1 MQLSDY
7 GLRLLLLYRHKGKLF
22 TENDCLLQVSADG
35 WLLSA
40 AFCISGLLRKVVF
53 QHEKGLA
60 VLVLLSLA
68 SVPWLLINGLLWLI
82 ALAALSG
89 SILAQLTYHI
99 PSLRVVQTEYLY
111 RYDFLMTICA
121 SVCVP
126 ISTYCT
132 VYETED
138 DSSSTLYIAL
148 AAYPFDT
155 LTHSVTDWMP
165 TQPLSTTHFDRS
177 STNKASK
184 LTVRSNEHR
193 PLLQTYVGG
202 YGYYQA
208 F

>member
-1 MQLSDY
+1 MIVY
-7 GLRLLLLYRHKGKLF
+7 CRF
-22 TENDCLLQVSADG
+22 LQM
-35 WLLSA
+35 
-40 AFCISGLLRKVVF
+40 
-53 QHEKGLA
+53 GLA

-148 AAYPFDT
+148 A
-155 LTHSVTDWMP
+155 
-165 TQPLSTTHFDRS
+165 FDRS
-177 STNKASK
+177 STNKSSK
-184 LTVRSNEHR
+184 LTVRSNERR
-193 PLLQTYVGG
+193 PLLQTYVSGC
-202 YGYYQA
+202 GYYQA

>member
-1 MQLSDY
+1 MIVY
-7 GLRLLLLYRHKGKLF
+7 CRF
-22 TENDCLLQVSADG
+22 LQM
-35 WLLSA
+35 
-40 AFCISGLLRKVVF
+40 
-53 QHEKGLA
+53 GLA

-148 AAYPFDT
+148 ALLCILLATSFLLSLIIQYDFD
-155 LTHSVTDWMP
+155 S
-165 TQPLSTTHFDRS
+165 FDRS
-177 STNKASK
+177 STNKSSK
-184 LTVRSNEHR
+184 LTVRSNERR
-193 PLLQTYVGG
+193 PLLQTYVSGC
-202 YGYYQA
+202 GYYQA

>member
-1 MQLSDY
+1 MV
-7 GLRLLLLYRHKGKLF
+7 GCF
-22 TENDCLLQVSADG
+22 LQHSAF
-35 WLLSA
+35 L
-40 AFCISGLLRKVVF
+40 
-53 QHEKGLA
+53 GLA

-99 PSLRVVQTEYLY
+99 PSLRVVQTEYLLCILLATSFLLSLIIQ
-111 RYDFLMTICA
+111 YDF
-121 SVCVP
+121 
-126 ISTYCT
+126 
-132 VYETED
+132 
-138 DSSSTLYIAL
+138 DS
-148 AAYPFDT
+148 
-155 LTHSVTDWMP
+155 
-165 TQPLSTTHFDRS
+165 FDRS

>member
-1 MQLSDY
+1 
-7 GLRLLLLYRHKGKLF
+7 
-22 TENDCLLQVSADG
+22 
-35 WLLSA
+35 
-40 AFCISGLLRKVVF
+40 
-53 QHEKGLA
+53 LA

-148 AAYPFDT
+148 ALLCILLATSFLLSLIIQYDFDSAYPFDA
-155 LTHSVTDWMP
+155 LKHSVTDWMP
-165 TQPLSTTHFDRS
+165 TQPL
-177 STNKASK
+177 NQMNVVLCSK
-184 LTVRSNEHR
+184 LTSVVAVTIRHFDDIIKLTAALRKSEE
-193 PLLQTYVGG
+193 LLGSFASWCHTDSVTFRYIYLVQ
-202 YGYYQA
+202 QWHLIQILS
-208 F
+208 